1 MKKRVVVL
9 IIAILMLSS
18 CSISRNSTVK
28 ETEITVSST
37 EKDSA
42 GFQSVTG
49 TLKRLDYSNFII
61 MQSLEENYFGNLS
74 KFKDG
79 EGMVYDEC
87 LVNAKSGET
96 EELSYPPD
104 LPQWSVGSGHSV
116 VMQDRYLY
124 EWKSYTSVFSEN
136 ELQDVRLTKVD
147 GRTGVVEVVDKTE
160 QLSPFIY
167 LCKINDTE
175 FLSYTVM
182 PTPSDKVEYATETVA
197 SIYNVNGEKREIIR
211 EKYENDVSWTDSEG
225 ILIERFAVNN
235 GEIYGVG
242 RRRVDGKYKFFM
254 YRYSKEGK
262 LIDTKQL
269 ENLENIIGDE
279 QFAEINMNGDFLAFR
294 TYETLSTYICKI
306 TPAGLEIIAEGESG
320 AVQYA
325 VSGDKIYYIES
336 TVDRNTDEV
345 VKTDCP
351 LYEIDTRNGN
361 KREIIFKNQIEK
373 PYFVSITA
381 LQNGE
386 IILTYCPD
394 GIYDPMKTYQYTVMM

>member
-1 MKKRVVVL
+1 MKKRVFVL

-18 CSISRNSTVK
+18 SSADKSQLNESQTTVPAAADISPEVHTA
-28 ETEITVSST
+28 E
-37 EKDSA
+37 A
-42 GFQSVTG
+42 
-49 TLKRLDYSNFII
+49 TLKRLEYGNFII
-61 MQSLEENYFGNLS
+61 MQLLGENYFGNLS

-96 EELSYPPD
+96 EELSYPTD

-147 GRTGVVEVVDKTE
+147 GETGKVEVVDKTE

-182 PTPSDKVEYATETVA
+182 PTASDKTEYATETAA
-197 SIYNVNGEKREIIR
+197 SIYNINGEKREIIR
-211 EKYENDVSWTDSEG
+211 EKYENDAEWRNSEG

-242 RRRVDGKYKFFM
+242 RRRIDGEYKFFM
-254 YRYSKEGK
+254 YHYSKDGK
-262 LIDTKQL
+262 LIDTKPL

-279 QFAEINMNGDFLAFR
+279 QFAEIYLNGDYFAFR
-294 TYETLSTYICKI
+294 TYETLSNYVCRINPTGVE
-306 TPAGLEIIAEGESG
+306 TIAEGESG

-325 VSGDKIYYIES
+325 VSQDKIYYIES
-336 TVDRNTDEV
+336 TVDMNTGEV

-351 LYEIDTRNGN
+351 IYEIDTRNGN
-361 KREIIFKNQIEK
+361 MREITFEIPIEN

-381 LQNGE
+381 LMNGE
-386 IILTYCPD
+386 VILTYCPD
-394 GIYDPMKTYQYTVMM
+394 GIYDPMKMYQYAVVV